1 MTMTDQNS
9 SKFTKISQNDFWQS
23 ILNQEFIDI
32 IELEYDNLLAI
43 KYLLRSIHIREQ
55 KCI

>member
-43 KYLLRSIHIREQ
+43 KYLSRSIHIREQ